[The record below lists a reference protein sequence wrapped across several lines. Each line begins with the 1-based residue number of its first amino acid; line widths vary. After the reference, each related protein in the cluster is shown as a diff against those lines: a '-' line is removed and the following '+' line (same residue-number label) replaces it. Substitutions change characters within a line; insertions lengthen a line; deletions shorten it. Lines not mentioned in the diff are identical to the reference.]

1 MRKLALT
8 CVLALLAA
16 TQGCGGGDGGSPT
29 EPMSARPRGNWIG
42 TISGT
47 HTALGVQ
54 GTCTL
59 EMSLDTTLSGHW
71 WIDCPNGARSQ
82 GQALSAS
89 SSGFTV
95 FTFVT
100 TSPAS
105 NCPWAGFGIRTA
117 AVIEGDFEVI
127 DCITNATRSTGTFE
141 IRPR

>member
-1 MRKLALT
+1 MRQLALA
-8 CVLALLAA
+8 CVLVLLA
-16 TQGCGGGDGGSPT
+16 TVQGCGGGDGGSPT
-29 EPMSARPRGNWIG
+29 EPANPRPRGNWIG

-59 EMSLDTTLSGHW
+59 EMNLDTTFNGHW

-82 GQALSAS
+82 GQALGASANNL
-89 SSGFTV
+89 TV
-95 FTFVT
+95 FTFLT

-105 NCPWAGFGIRTA
+105 NCPWVGFGIRAA

-127 DCITNATRSTGTFE
+127 DCITSATRSTGTFE
-141 IRPR
+141 VRPR